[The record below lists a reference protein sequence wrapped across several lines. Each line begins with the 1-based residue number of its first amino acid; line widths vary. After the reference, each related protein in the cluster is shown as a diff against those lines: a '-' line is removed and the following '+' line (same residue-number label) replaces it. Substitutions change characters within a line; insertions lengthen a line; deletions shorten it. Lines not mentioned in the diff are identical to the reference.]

1 MTCAFVA
8 IVTLDIKEN
17 RGIITAIRRSKRH
30 MGIRSDLENNFDF
43 EIVDEFLDHFS
54 MMIEVMESLMVDLGN
69 VDRYHRA
76 IEELFRIFHNIKS
89 ASGYLQIVSMVR
101 LATLVEDALEQLRTR
116 DKVVND
122 ETITWLISVSDVFM
136 QWQED
141 FKMDN
146 ELSKIHFSLLILPDM
161 EKA

>member
-1 MTCAFVA
+1 MAP
-8 IVTLDIKEN
+8 
-17 RGIITAIRRSKRH
+17 
-30 MGIRSDLENNFDF
+30 
-43 EIVDEFLDHFS
+43 
-54 MMIEVMESLMVDLGN
+54 
-69 VDRYHRA
+69 
-76 IEELFRIFHNIKS
+76 
-89 ASGYLQIVSMVR
+89 MVR

-122 ETITWLISVSDVFM
+122 ETITWLISVSDMFM

-146 ELSKIHFSLLILPDM
+146 ELSKVHFSLLILPDM

>member
-1 MTCAFVA
+1 
-8 IVTLDIKEN
+8 
-17 RGIITAIRRSKRH
+17 

-54 MMIEVMESLMVDLGN
+54 MMIEIMEPLIVDLGN
-69 VDRYHRA
+69 TERYHHS

-89 ASGYLQIVSMVR
+89 ASGYLKIEPMAR
-101 LATLVEDALEQLRTR
+101 LATLVEDALESLRKR
-116 DKVVND
+116 DTVVNE
-122 ETITWLISVSDVFM
+122 ETVNWLISVSDMFM

-146 ELSKIHFSLLILPDM
+146 ELSKIHFTLLILPDM

>member
-1 MTCAFVA
+1 
-8 IVTLDIKEN
+8 
-17 RGIITAIRRSKRH
+17 
-30 MGIRSDLENNFDF
+30 MGIRSALEANFDF
-43 EIVDEFLDHFS
+43 EIIDEFLDHYA
-54 MMIEVMESLMVDLGN
+54 MMSEVMESLIIDLGN
-69 VDRYHRA
+69 SERYNRS

-89 ASGYLQIVSMVR
+89 ASGYLQIQPMVR
-101 LATLVEDALEQLRTR
+101 LSTFVEDALEQLRAS
-116 DKVVND
+116 DKVVNE
-122 ETITWLISVSDVFM
+122 ETINWLISVSDMFL

>member
-1 MTCAFVA
+1 
-8 IVTLDIKEN
+8 
-17 RGIITAIRRSKRH
+17 
-30 MGIRSDLENNFDF
+30 MGIRSDLEANFDF
-43 EIVDEFLDHFS
+43 EIIDEFLDHYA
-54 MMIEVMESLMVDLGN
+54 MMAEVMESLIIDLGN
-69 VDRYHRA
+69 SERCHRS

-89 ASGYLQIVSMVR
+89 ASGYLQIEPMTR
-101 LATLVEDALEQLRTR
+101 LAAFVEDALEILRSR
-116 DKVVND
+116 DQIVND
-122 ETITWLISVSDVFM
+122 ETISWLISVADMFM

>member
-1 MTCAFVA
+1 
-8 IVTLDIKEN
+8 
-17 RGIITAIRRSKRH
+17 
-30 MGIRSDLENNFDF
+30 MGIRSTLEANFDF
-43 EIVDEFLDHFS
+43 EIIDEFLDHYA
-54 MMIEVMESLMVDLGN
+54 MMTEIMESLIIDLGN
-69 VDRYHRA
+69 SDRYHRS
-76 IEELFRIFHNIKS
+76 IEELFRIFHNVKS
-89 ASGYLQIVSMVR
+89 ATGYLQIEPMSR
-101 LATLVEDALEQLRTR
+101 LSTFVEDALETLRTR

-122 ETITWLISVSDVFM
+122 ETISWLISVSDMFM